1 MTKGETRVRVD
12 FNISG
17 DTIIDKIKKK
27 SAELIDLVD
36 ELVITP
42 DGESARVKSLALTD
56 YENAAMWAVKAATYK
71 K

>member
-27 SAELIDLVD
+27 SAELIDLVN

-42 DGESARVKSLALTD
+42 DEESARVKSLALTD